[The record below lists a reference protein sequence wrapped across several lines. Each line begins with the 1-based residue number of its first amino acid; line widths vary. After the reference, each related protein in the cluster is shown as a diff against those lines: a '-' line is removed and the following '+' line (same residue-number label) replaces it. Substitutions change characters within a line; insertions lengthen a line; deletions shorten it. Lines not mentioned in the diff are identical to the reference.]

1 MAYRV
6 LQSENI
12 FQGKVF
18 GVRIDQV
25 ESPIGQTMRVDVVEH
40 EGAVVMIPVDEDQ
53 RIWFVRQYRH
63 PTGNT
68 LLELPAGT
76 LEPGE
81 DPKTCA
87 VRECRE
93 EIGMSPS
100 YLVPLGGA
108 FMAPG
113 YSTEYLH
120 FFLAGD
126 LTPAP
131 LTPDTDEDLHV
142 ERFGWNEIMELIAR
156 GELQDTKSLAGL
168 FLARDRLGKLT
179 P

>member
-1 MAYRV
+1 MDYRV
-6 LQSENI
+6 LQSESI

-25 ESPIGQTMRVDVVEH
+25 ESPTGQTTRIDVVEH
-40 EGAVVMIPVDEDQ
+40 NGAVVMIPVDDDQ

-63 PTGNT
+63 PTGKV

-76 LEPGE
+76 LDPGE
-81 DPKTCA
+81 DPETCA

-100 YLVPLGGA
+100 YLLPLGGA
-108 FMAPG
+108 FIAPG

-120 FFLAGD
+120 FFLARD

-131 LTPDTDEDLHV
+131 LTPDADEDLDV
-142 ERFGWNEIMELIAR
+142 ERLGWNEIMELIAE

-168 FLARDRLGKLT
+168 FLARDHLEKVAT
-179 P
+179 

>member
-6 LQSENI
+6 IQSETI

-25 ESPIGQTMRVDVVEH
+25 ESPTGQTMRVDIVEH
-40 EGAVVMIPVDEDQ
+40 DGAVVLIPVDDDQ

-63 PTGNT
+63 PTGNK

-76 LEPGE
+76 LDPGE
-81 DPKTCA
+81 DPEKCA
-87 VRECRE
+87 IRECRE

-131 LTPDTDEDLHV
+131 LTPDADEDLYV
-142 ERFGWNEIMELIAR
+142 ERLTWNEIMELIAG
-156 GELQDTKSLAGL
+156 GELQDTKTLAGL
-168 FLARDRLGKLT
+168 FLAQDHLGKST
-179 P
+179 T